1 MSDKEKPI
9 AKGQK
14 PKAVLIFGV
23 GPLQLS
29 IIERAKRMG
38 LYTVGIDPMA
48 DATCRDAVDAFEV
61 VGGQDYEG
69 TCDVVEKYGIN
80 AIVTAATDKPL
91 VMMARIAEKY
101 GFPFYSVETAQWS
114 TDKFQM
120 KQRFIAGDIPHAKGI
135 TLSRD
140 DMSQLPLAISHWPLA
155 GDKDSQQ
162 PTANNQQLH
171 YPVIVKP
178 RDNSGSRGVKL
189 CRNKEEL
196 KVSIEEA
203 LENSKL
209 DTVLV
214 EEFIEGPEY
223 SIESLHYFEGSQ
235 QPTANG
241 QQPECKS
248 EVIQFTEKKTTE
260 FPYNV
265 ELGHKQPANLT
276 DEQKDSIRE
285 IVSKIGKALK
295 FENCPSHTEL
305 KINERGIFVIETSP
319 RLGGD
324 YITSTLVPLSTGI
337 NMEDQL
343 LHIAL
348 GEKVDTTTGRL
359 DKASGVCFLN
369 LPCGKVT
376 AIYGAIKE
384 VGTWPNLKEFS
395 TSLKVGDEI
404 HPITS
409 SLNRYGQFILQ
420 AENRIEVDNLIK
432 DYETHIKSLIQIN
445 N

>member
-1 MSDKEKPI
+1 MCNNQNEPKSQRLK

-14 PKAVLIFGV
+14 PKAVLVFGV

-38 LYTVGIDPMA
+38 LYTVGIDPVANA
-48 DATCRDAVDAFEV
+48 DCRNAVDAFEV
-61 VGGQDYEG
+61 VGGQDFEG
-69 TCDVVEKYGIN
+69 TCAVVEKYGID

-120 KQRFIAGDIPHAKGI
+120 KQRFVEGGVPCAKGRLVKSVEE
-135 TLSRD
+135 TA
-140 DMSQLPLAISHWPLA
+140 DMV
-155 GDKDSQQ
+155 
-162 PTANNQQLH
+162 

-189 CRNKEEL
+189 CRSKEEL
-196 KVSIEEA
+196 EA
-203 LENSKL
+203 SMSEAFEVSKL

-214 EEFIEGPEY
+214 EEYVEGPEY
-223 SIESLHYFEGSQ
+223 SIEGLHYDGK
-235 QPTANG
+235 A
-241 QQPECKS
+241 

-295 FENCPSHTEL
+295 FGNCPSHTEL

-324 YITSTLVPLSTGI
+324 YITSTLVLLSTGI
-337 NMEDQL
+337 NMEGQL

-348 GEKVDTTTGRL
+348 GEKVDTVSGRFE
-359 DKASGVCFLN
+359 KASGVCFLN
-369 LPCGKVT
+369 LPCGTVQSINP
-376 AIYGAIKE
+376 AIAE
-384 VGTWPNLKEFS
+384 VASWPSVKEFS
-395 TSLKVGDEI
+395 TTLKVGDEI

-409 SLNRYGQFILQ
+409 SLNRYGQFIVQ
-420 AENRIEVDNLIK
+420 AENREDVDK
-432 DYETHIKSLIQIN
+432 MMADYEQRIKSMITI
-445 N
+445 